1 MTKIVA
7 HIMKILHKQNPHIN
21 RSALLFLSKEL
32 TIAGEEIYKL
42 STDNYNTVTVSN
54 INNIEELLFNDK
66 LNNITTKGDMFFNV
80 ILDIIENNKTIIT
93 TDAIMVLS
101 QLLEKITIVLL
112 TTDKT
117 ITKTEIE
124 QKEEELFGK
133 KIYRHTYQVHNGF
146 FFKRRVYKSNNINTT
161 PNLLNIH
168 KDRTYDLIKDPIP
181 II

>member
-54 INNIEELLFNDK
+54 IKNIEKLLFNDK
-66 LNNITTKGDMFFNV
+66 LNNITAKGDMFFKV
-80 ILDIIENNKTIIT
+80 ILDIIEINKTIIT

-101 QLLEKITIVLL
+101 QLLEKITKALL
-112 TTDKT
+112 TRDKT

-124 QKEEELFGK
+124 QKEEDLFGK
-133 KIYRHTYQVHNGF
+133 NIYRTSYQVHNGF
-146 FFKRRVYKSNNINTT
+146 FFKRTIYKPNNINTT
-161 PNLLNIH
+161 PNSLNIH
-168 KDRTYDLIKDPIP
+168 KNRTYDLIKDPIP

>member
-42 STDNYNTVTVSN
+42 SIDNYNTVTVSN
-54 INNIEELLFNDK
+54 IKNIEKLLFNDK

-101 QLLEKITIVLL
+101 QLLEKITIALL

-124 QKEEELFGK
+124 QKEEELFGN
-133 KIYRHTYQVHNGF
+133 ICRSSYQVNNGF
-146 FFKRRVYKSNNINTT
+146 FFKRTIYKPNNINTT

>member
-54 INNIEELLFNDK
+54 INNIEELLFDK
-66 LNNITTKGDMFFNV
+66 LNNITTKGNMFFNV

-93 TDAIMVLS
+93 TDAIRVLS
-101 QLLEKITIVLL
+101 QLLEKITIALL

-124 QKEEELFGK
+124 QKEVELFGK
-133 KIYRHTYQVHNGF
+133 NMDRSSYQVNNGF
-146 FFKRRVYKSNNINTT
+146 FFKRTIYKPNNINTT
-161 PNLLNIH
+161 SNLLNIH

-181 II
+181 IL